1 MAIGEQLT
9 KIINGLSKYIFQ
21 HMVTSFL
28 QCALPM
34 VNLPP
39 AMVRIIFLQSSPVW
53 RGRRVTT
60 QFSVSTSAAT
70 SSDHGFG
77 SLRNRLGVKVVVVD
91 VPAESLVLGLPAG
104 DGDGGGVGAAR
115 GGPAGARPAH
125 RHLQVHLLIL
135 IVDLDIH
142 QLIWEGS
149 DLVVR
154 CHRGALP
161 PGG

>member
-1 MAIGEQLT
+1 
-9 KIINGLSKYIFQ
+9 
-21 HMVTSFL
+21 MVTSL
-28 QCALPM
+28 PQCALPM

-77 SLRNRLGVKVVVVD
+77 PLRNRLGVKVVVVD
-91 VPAESLVLGLPAG
+91 VPAQSLVLGLPAG

-149 DLVVR
+149 DLAVR